1 MKQVYSYIRW
11 SSSQQS
17 KGSSYKRQLDY
28 AREFA
33 KRFGYVLNETSFM
46 IDEGLSAFHQVH
58 KNKGALGIFLAAIEE
73 GKIPKGSILV
83 VESLDRLSRAQ
94 IDQALTQFFA
104 IIRGGI
110 DIHTAMDGRTYT
122 TESLSNIAD
131 MVVSLVIMS
140 RAHEESATKSK
151 RAKKFIQ
158 SRIDKNEIIPSRY
171 PYWIRHNKE
180 TDKLELIP
188 EHVEIV
194 KKILELY
201 LNGYGISKVTRWL
214 NDNNIKP
221 FSGKAWY
228 TMYIMTLINNVALIG
243 RKVIH
248 LDDQEH
254 VIDNYYPRVIEDS
267 AFYILQEHYKN
278 RSKTSAVRQLPTLFT
293 GLRIA
298 YCGYCNSILSAQQ
311 SKGKRG
317 TFIDSKRR
325 LRCTHS
331 QNGINCPIG
340 SRTIKISPIEMLIL
354 DYCRDQ
360 LDLNH
365 LNTDK
370 KNYDTE
376 IAEIKFKLNEK
387 EEQLDK
393 LLNLFLNMD
402 NIPANFTQKAT
413 ILEEEKNT
421 LKEKIKELEL
431 LSQVQKNE
439 NNNELLEQWKE
450 IKESVKNFDV
460 EWRYKVREL
469 VRRSI
474 KRMDIW
480 FFGKD
485 AFGIQSDVR
494 KLMISGFH
502 YSEQEMDEFEA
513 SRYDNDFVSV
523 RITFKSGF
531 FRFIK
536 VHKLTGEW
544 LVIGDDSG
552 IKINNEAEHKI

>member
-33 KRFGYVLNETSFM
+33 ERFGYVLNETSFM

-58 KNKGALGIFLAAIEE
+58 KTKGALGIFLAAIEE

-104 IIRGGI
+104 IIRGGV

-122 TESLSNIAD
+122 IESLSNIAD

-188 EHVEIV
+188 DHVEII

-201 LNGYGISKVTRWL
+201 SNGYGVSKVTRWL

-221 FSGKAWY
+221 FSGKTWY
-228 TMYIMTLINNVALIG
+228 MMYIMTVINNVALIG
-243 RKVIH
+243 RKIIN
-248 LDDQEH
+248 LDGEEH
-254 VIDNYYPRVIEDS
+254 IIDNYYPRVIEDS
-267 AFYILQEHYKN
+267 EFYALQEHYKS

-311 SKGKRG
+311 GKGKKG

-325 LRCTHS
+325 LRCTHL
-331 QNGINCPIG
+331 QNGIECPIG

-376 IAEIKFKLNEK
+376 ITATKFKLNEK
-387 EEQLDK
+387 TGQLDK
-393 LLNLFLNMD
+393 LLNLFLEMD
-402 NIPANFTQKAT
+402 NPPTNFTQRAE
-413 ILEEEKNT
+413 ILEEEKHS
-421 LKEKIKELEL
+421 LKERIKELEL
-431 LSQVQKNE
+431 LSEIQKNQ
-439 NNNELLEQWKE
+439 NNNEVIEQWKE

-474 KRMDIW
+474 KRIDIW
-480 FFGKD
+480 FFGQD
-485 AFGIQSDVR
+485 AFGIRSDI
-494 KLMISGFH
+494 KELMSSGFH
-502 YSEQEMDEFEA
+502 YSEQEITEFER

-523 RITFKSGF
+523 RIIFKSGL
-531 FRFIK
+531 FRYIK

-544 LVIGDDSG
+544 LVIGDEDG
-552 IKINNEAEHKI
+552 IQLNNKLQ